1 MLVKINTTFKT
12 KMTYVYTVS
21 LLNWKCNSGS
31 NLYIKKRK
39 CQVLTNKDDTA
50 EKNWNIDGIYVPHTG
65 FV

>member
-1 MLVKINTTFKT
+1 
-12 KMTYVYTVS
+12 MTYVYTVS